1 MACHYVRD
9 SATSDGGAA
18 GDCCRR
24 SSTITEETAAQNA
37 VTAQISTGAPI
48 DLAASAA
55 MASG

>member
-1 MACHYVRD
+1 MACHCVTD
-9 SATSDGGAA
+9 SAMSGEVGA
-18 GDCCRR
+18 GDSRR
-24 SSTITEETAAQNA
+24 SSTITDETAAQSA